1 MPAAPFISFN
11 TICLAAPVI
20 GQPCLLMAVAGQ
32 PELIS
37 LDMINPN
44 QSSAF
49 VKVLTHVVEEKQ
61 TEIQGFSFIQ
71 YGEGTIQ
78 YGAITML
85 VDNIRTYTTNALQF
99 INDAN
104 ADILLQGGL
113 DQSYVG
119 RQFALE
125 VVLQGYNL
133 VLRDL
138 EFQLLAKEG

>member
-1 MPAAPFISFN
+1 MSAAPFIAFN
-11 TICLAAPVI
+11 TICVAAPVI
-20 GQPCLLMAVAGQ
+20 GQPCLLLAVSNQ
-32 PELIS
+32 PEMIA

-44 QSSAF
+44 QGSAF
-49 VKVLTHVVEEKQ
+49 IKVLTHVVEEKQ
-61 TEIQGFSFIQ
+61 TEIQGYSFIQ
-71 YGEGTIQ
+71 YGEGMVQ
-78 YGAITML
+78 YGAVTVL

-99 INDAN
+99 INDSN

-113 DQSYVG
+113 DTTYVG

-138 EFQLLAKEG
+138 EFQLLVKEG